1 MSWGFGYR
9 LSKVPSKSKPFN
21 CMFLLM
27 DLVIIKGEFIYI
39 MPGLKKNQEI
49 GISIWSLSYKH
60 PSRSEAV
67 YCRSALC
74 GRLIEFCDQISL
86 VRQCWVRQFNI
97 SKGLII
103 ILKMLTYIISLQE
116 EKVKCKISQHFL
128 SIDSNL
134 ECIWQNLSSRK
145 HSSRKASLRMSW
157 LGKINWDV

>member
-1 MSWGFGYR
+1 MSWGLGYR

-27 DLVIIKGEFIYI
+27 DLVIIKGDFIYI

-67 YCRSALC
+67 YCGSALC
-74 GRLIEFCDQISL
+74 GRLTEFCDQISL
-86 VRQCWVRQFNI
+86 VRQFNI

-103 ILKMLTYIISLQE
+103 ILKMLIYTISLQE
-116 EKVKCKISQHFL
+116 EKVKCKISQRFL

-134 ECIWQNLSSRK
+134 ECIWQSLSSRK
-145 HSSRKASLRMSW
+145 HSLRKASLRMSW